1 MIYLLL
7 SIISSCLIY
16 MVFKWIGK
24 YNVDQL
30 QALIINYMTAFILGS
45 SLSVSRNFFAEVT
58 SEPWFPG
65 SAVLGVLFILVFYL
79 MVQTTHHHGIGVVS
93 VASKMSLSLPV
104 LFVIFYYDE
113 PLSILKVTGIL
124 LALASVYLV
133 SVTKNTNLRAAGFI
147 TLLPFLVFLGSG
159 VVESTIKYLEASYVE
174 SDEVAYFSSS
184 VFLFAGLTGI
194 LAYVLQC
201 FIRYKKFAFRSVIA
215 GIALGIP
222 NYFSIHFFIEA
233 LRHSGFT
240 DAAVFVINNVS
251 IVLLSTMIGIVVFS
265 ERLEKQNRIG
275 VLMAVIA
282 IGIVAIA
289 SYQE

>member
-1 MIYLLL
+1 MIFLLL
-7 SIISSCLIY
+7 SILSSCLIY

-24 YNVDQL
+24 YQVDQL
-30 QALIINYMTAFILGS
+30 QALIINYITAFILGN
-45 SLSVSRNFFAEVT
+45 SLSVSENFFSEVT
-58 SEPWFPG
+58 AEPWFLG

-79 MVQTTHHHGIGVVS
+79 MVQTTHHHGLGVVS

-113 PLSILKVTGIL
+113 PLNLLKILGII

-184 VFLFAGLTGI
+184 VFLFAGCTGI
-194 LAYVLQC
+194 IAYIIQC
-201 FIRYKKFAFRSVIA
+201 FVKYKVFKLKSVIA
-215 GIALGIP
+215 GVALGIP

-233 LRHSGFT
+233 LRSSGFT

-251 IVLLSTMIGIVVFS
+251 IVLLSTLVGIIVFS
-265 ERLEKQNRIG
+265 EKLEKQNRLG